1 MTTATLSAI
10 NVYPV
15 KSCAGIAL
23 TQAELRDTGLAHDR
37 EWMIVDDNGRFISQ
51 REVSR
56 LALIKPQLF
65 NGTLRLDAPGM
76 PCLEVVPAQ
85 RTATDVTVWQDQCAA
100 WDEGGEAAEWLSQ
113 YLARSVRLVR
123 FDTNKMRLSNRA
135 WTGDVEAAT
144 YFADGFAVLVISEAS
159 LADLNG
165 RLSVPLPMNR
175 FRPNLVLTG
184 IAAYDEDRV
193 HELRADT
200 LRLRVVKPCTRCKIT
215 TIDQTTGEVT
225 GEEPLQT
232 LKTFR
237 FSRELRGVL
246 FGQNV
251 IVVAGAGQVVH
262 VGQPFEVSWK
272 AS

>member
-1 MTTATLSAI
+1 MPTATLSAI

-113 YLARSVRLVR
+113 
-123 FDTNKMRLSNRA
+123 
-135 WTGDVEAAT
+135 
-144 YFADGFAVLVISEAS
+144 
-159 LADLNG
+159 
-165 RLSVPLPMNR
+165 
-175 FRPNLVLTG
+175 
-184 IAAYDEDRV
+184 
-193 HELRADT
+193 
-200 LRLRVVKPCTRCKIT
+200 
-215 TIDQTTGEVT
+215 
-225 GEEPLQT
+225 
-232 LKTFR
+232 
-237 FSRELRGVL
+237 
-246 FGQNV
+246 
-251 IVVAGAGQVVH
+251 
-262 VGQPFEVSWK
+262 
-272 AS
+272 